1 MAAHAS
7 RISADTVD
15 SSTGAAAVAPG
26 SIRDGAYEI
35 QARASQALPATGRFL
50 GRVVYHTAYAVSF
63 GVTFPVMMI
72 VRVVP
77 KDNALIHGLLDGAAA
92 ARERVHDRRGEMQE
106 DLHDSEE
113 ATSDNGAVHHDDS
126 AEHATHRRP
135 RAKRSGTRKTT
146 RSASR
151 KKG

>member
-1 MAAHAS
+1 
-7 RISADTVD
+7 
-15 SSTGAAAVAPG
+15 
-26 SIRDGAYEI
+26 
-35 QARASQALPATGRFL
+35 
-50 GRVVYHTAYAVSF
+50 
-63 GVTFPVMMI
+63 MI

-77 KDNALIHGLLDGAAA
+77 KENALVHGLVDGAAA
-92 ARERVHDRRGEMQE
+92 ARERVHVWRGEMEE
-106 DLHDSEE
+106 DLHESEDV
-113 ATSDNGAVHHDDS
+113 ASDNGAVHHDDS